1 MPNWCA
7 NDLYIEGPTD
17 KVAECVAFIGER
29 FDFDKLIPYP
39 EKFKQ
44 MDEEAAAFSF
54 FDGKGTKEEQAIARE
69 AYIAKWGTASD
80 GFNSGGYEW
89 CVTNWDTKWN
99 NPDVTSYLHPVRGQ
113 CLTFDTA
120 WSPPTAVIKAL
131 AAKFPELSLC
141 HEYFEQGA
149 AFCGGVTYPSLEQ
162 LNDGDEIREWSGDY
176 NGPRGG

>member
-29 FDFDKLIPYP
+29 FDFD
-39 EKFKQ
+39 
-44 MDEEAAAFSF
+44 
-54 FDGKGTKEEQAIARE
+54 TRR
-69 AYIAKWGTASD
+69 
-80 GFNSGGYEW
+80 
-89 CVTNWDTKWN
+89 N

-162 LNDGDEIREWSGDY
+162 LNDGDEIREWSGNY

>member
-7 NDLYIEGPTD
+7 NDLYIKGPTD

-39 EKFKQ
+39 EKFKKI
-44 MDEEAAAFSF
+44 DKKAA
-54 FDGKGTKEEQAIARE
+54 
-69 AYIAKWGTASD
+69 
-80 GFNSGGYEW
+80 
-89 CVTNWDTKWN
+89 
-99 NPDVTSYLHPVRGQ
+99 YLHPVRGQ